1 LKRSA
6 YTLKLIINSQQSIIN
21 IEDTDPSEINNRG
34 QRGLKRIMNTFWLK
48 IAALAVAL
56 VVGIV
61 VIGSLT
67 GGDSEPKEPD
77 PTFYDRAEED
87 KQRFLTE
94 PQQLDAQQTEPV
106 AESEP
111 PVDETPAVAPVPA
124 PPGPIE
130 QPRPKIAYCKPL
142 SETDRIEADRL
153 LNVAVPGYSL
163 GSLQVGYKL
172 MMDNCRQILRKW
184 PESTYAYRAKVMII
198 EMPQRHRQ
206 RYNVTADELDLSRFA
221 KPRPGTKPFIVEE
234 LN

>member
-6 YTLKLIINSQQSIIN
+6 YKLKWIINSQQSIIN

-34 QRGLKRIMNTFWLK
+34 QRELERIMNTFWLK
-48 IAALAVAL
+48 IAVLAIAL

-61 VIGSLT
+61 VIGFLT
-67 GGDSEPKEPD
+67 GGDSEPKQQD

-94 PQQLDAQQTEPV
+94 PQQLDVQQTEPV
-106 AESEP
+106 AESAP
-111 PVDETPAVAPVPA
+111 PAEETPAVAPVRP

-130 QPRPKIAYCKPL
+130 QPRPKIAHCVPL

-172 MMDNCRQILRKW
+172 MIDNCRQILSKW
-184 PESTYAYRAKVMII
+184 PDSTYAYRAKVMLI

-221 KPRPGTKPFIVEE
+221 EPRAGTKPFIVEE